1 MSSFIKPTVGAEVL
15 YWSNGTLPC
24 FVNYPATIS
33 HVFSDNNK
41 VCLEMKLD
49 NGKTAFAYEVPI
61 LKHGN
66 RLPHGYGAFATWP
79 EPKKEQELLGEKVT
93 VYIRGNLISAA
104 GKVVATEGY
113 TNTLDGITIGAS
125 GKHLVDV
132 LVTDVNGDKHTVL
145 DLFMFRNP
153 DSFTKNLRCY
163 VRPRDSQPEPNTKG
177 VSFSLALNRLKN
189 GEKMYRDGWGNPNIW
204 IELQHAGPDSFM
216 TEDYIF
222 IVDGSGKTKRVPW
235 IPTQKD
241 LLASDWF
248 IK

>member
-33 HVFSDNNK
+33 HVFYDNNK

-49 NGKTAFAYEVPI
+49 NEKTAFAYEVPI

-163 VRPRDSQPEPNTKG
+163 VRPRDSQPEPSKKG
-177 VSFSLALNRLKN
+177 VSFAKALIAIKEGHSANRALWASSGARISMEVPFEGSKHTRPYLYES
-189 GEKMYRDGWGNPNIW
+189 GYGKHIHYAPNDDD
-204 IELQHAGPDSFM
+204 LFA
-216 TEDYIF
+216 EDWHIF
-222 IVDGSGKTKRVPW
+222 TDK
-235 IPTQKD
+235 
-241 LLASDWF
+241 
-248 IK
+248 